1 MIPGVRPG
9 VCASFLQHHVRRPV
23 ESAGRSP
30 HVRGIDLS
38 LVWSPVFAL
47 IVMLLTGVAVIVWL
61 LRDPLFTELRRRR
74 VRRQPFP
81 AAWREILRAHVP
93 YFRAMPADLQLQL
106 KKHIQVFLAEKVFIG
121 CGGLVITETMR
132 VAIAA
137 QACLLIL
144 NRRGA
149 NFDNLTQILVY
160 PDAFVVDQVRTDG
173 AGVLQESRHVLAG
186 ESWSLGQVVLSWQD
200 AVDGAAITDDG
211 RNVVIHEFAHQLDQQ
226 NDQANGAPLLR
237 REQRARWATVM
248 SAEFATLQQQ
258 AQAKAPALLNFYGA
272 TDPAEFFAVASEVF
286 FEQPQ
291 RLADEHGALYR
302 ELSDFYR
309 VNPLSW

>member
-1 MIPGVRPG
+1 M
-9 VCASFLQHHVRRPV
+9 L
-23 ESAGRSP
+23 
-30 HVRGIDLS
+30 
-38 LVWSPVFAL
+38 AL
-47 IVMLLTGVAVIVWL
+47 IVVLLTGVAVIVWL
-61 LRDPLFTELRRRR
+61 LRVPLFAELRRRR
-74 VRRQPFP
+74 VRRQSFP
-81 AAWREILRAHVP
+81 ASWREILRVHVP

-121 CGGLVITETMR
+121 CSGLTITETMR
-132 VAIAA
+132 VSIAA

-160 PDAFVVDQVRTDG
+160 PDAFVVDRARTDG
-173 AGVLQESRHVLAG
+173 AGVLQAGRHVLAG

-200 AVDGAAITDDG
+200 AVDGAVVTDDG

-226 NDQANGAPLLR
+226 NGRANGAPLLHKA
-237 REQRARWATVM
+237 QRARWAAVM
-248 SAEFATLQQQ
+248 GAEFAALQQQ
-258 AQAKAPALLNFYGA
+258 AHAEAPALLNFYGA

-291 RLADEHGALYR
+291 RLAHEHGALYR
-302 ELSDFYR
+302 ELSDYYR